1 MIDKFVHSMADAM
14 AGIADGSTVLLGGFG
29 DVGIPTPLLD
39 GLIAQGARDLT
50 IVAVAGG
57 RDGSAIEQLLSLG
70 RVRRLICSFVR
81 PASLSGRLFQ
91 RGELEVEIIP
101 QGTMAERMRAAGAG
115 ITGFYTPTGAD
126 TLLAEGRETREIGGR
141 LCLLEYP
148 LPGDVA
154 LIEAWSADRWG
165 NLTYRDSARNF
176 NPVMAMAAKLTIAMT
191 RQCRGTGR
199 AHPGDDRDAGH
210 LRRSRAARAAL
221 RGLQWRTANFPPL
234 DRNGMAAWC
243 ARDIPEG
250 WLVNLGIGIPTLVAD
265 FVPADREVIFHAEN
279 GVIGVGPA
287 PAPDAVNPFLINA
300 STTHVT
306 LRTGG
311 ILCAPCRQL
320 RHRARRASGSVRAGR
335 VRGGGERRHRQLG
348 ALGGRAGEA
357 GRRRDGPRDRRA
369 TALGGDGAQHQGW
382 RATHPPAL
390 HLSADREGR
399 GEARLY
405 QPGGAGRDT
414 GRLRRC
420 AT

>member
-1 MIDKFVHSMADAM
+1 M

-29 DVGIPTPLLD
+29 DVGIPTALLD

-57 RDGSAIEQLLSLG
+57 RDGSAIERLLSLG

-81 PASLSGRLFQ
+81 PASLSGRLLQ
-91 RGELEVEIIP
+91 SGDLEVEIIP

-176 NPVMAMAAKLTIAMT
+176 NPVMAMAATLTIAMT
-191 RQCRGTGR
+191 RNVAALG
-199 AHPGDDRDAGH
+199 ALAPGDDRDAGH

-221 RGLQWRTANFPPL
+221 RGPNGGQRTFPARSQRHGRL
-234 DRNGMAAWC
+234 VC
-243 ARDIPEG
+243 ARHSRRLAGQP
-250 WLVNLGIGIPTLVAD
+250 
-265 FVPADREVIFHAEN
+265 RHRH
-279 GVIGVGPA
+279 
-287 PAPDAVNPFLINA
+287 PDAGRRFRPRGPRGDLPCRERRDRRRSRACAGCGQSVPDQRQHDACHAAHRRIVCA
-300 STTHVT
+300 S
-306 LRTGG
+306 
-311 ILCAPCRQL
+311 CRQL
-320 RHRARRASGSVRAGR
+320 RHRARRASGSVRARR

-348 ALGGRAGEA
+348 AISG
-357 GRRRDGPRDRRA
+357 
-369 TALGGDGAQHQGW
+369 
-382 RATHPPAL
+382 
-390 HLSADREGR
+390 
-399 GEARLY
+399 
-405 QPGGAGRDT
+405 
-414 GRLRRC
+414 
-420 AT
+420 